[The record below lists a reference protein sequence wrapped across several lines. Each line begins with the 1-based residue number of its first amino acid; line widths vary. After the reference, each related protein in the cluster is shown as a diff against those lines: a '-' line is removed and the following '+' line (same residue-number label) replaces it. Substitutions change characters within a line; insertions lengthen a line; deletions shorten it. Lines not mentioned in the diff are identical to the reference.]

1 MLPLTT
7 SLIPRRVVGMMVL
20 SLFLISPSAVPAV
33 AAEPKAHFTHQGAMP
48 PGAIGRHRLARGG
61 PVPGYFQPVE
71 IQAPQGVSISLAEG
85 GAFADS
91 VQAPL
96 HAGMLIGA
104 VYRLRLTDLPNDPGT
119 ELFPTVEVIDR
130 LYPPAGAEC
139 RFPIVIA
146 ITRED
151 LQLARE
157 GKLVTRVIYLENP
170 CTALPA
176 NEPVEGGLWFDV
188 GPGDDPLVAADTFGR
203 PVAILRLGGRVP
215 GASAGANPRFFFGSP
230 PVVRFEL
237 PPRTVRN
244 ATPGS
249 PKTPLPRTEGVT
261 NQNPGEN

>member
-1 MLPLTT
+1 
-7 SLIPRRVVGMMVL
+7 MMVL
-20 SLFLISPSAVPAV
+20 SLLLVFPSAVPAV
-33 AAEPKAHFTHQGAMP
+33 GAEPKAHFTHQGAMP

-85 GAFADS
+85 GAFAES

-139 RFPIVIA
+139 RFPIVVE
-146 ITRED
+146 ITRD
-151 LQLARE
+151 DIQLARD
-157 GKLVTRVIYLENP
+157 GKLVTRVIYLEDPN
-170 CTALPA
+170 TALPA
-176 NEPVEGGLWFDV
+176 DNPGEGGHWFDV

-215 GASAGANPRFFFGSP
+215 RANAGADPRFFFGSP

-237 PPRTVRN
+237 PPRTVPN
-244 ATPGS
+244 APVGH
-249 PKTPLPRTEGVT
+249 PQAPLPREEAAT